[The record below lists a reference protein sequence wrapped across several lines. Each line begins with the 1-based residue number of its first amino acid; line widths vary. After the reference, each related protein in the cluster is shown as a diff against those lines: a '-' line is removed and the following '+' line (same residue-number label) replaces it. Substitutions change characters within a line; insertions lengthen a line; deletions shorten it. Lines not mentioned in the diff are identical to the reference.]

1 MYEVVDVARGDEVL
15 VPGIVELDHVLHSD
29 RKRAKIQ
36 KGDFLGGTCL
46 YEHKLLT
53 PQGVS
58 KQNRN
63 RKSK

>member
-46 YEHKLLT
+46 YEHKL
-53 PQGVS
+53 
-58 KQNRN
+58 
-63 RKSK
+63 